1 MEPTLLSLELTTIS
15 LIAIGLAADAFA
27 VSLTS
32 GLAIRHIKLNKA
44 VKIALFFGGFQAF
57 MPLLG
62 WGMGLGFR
70 EAIAS
75 IDHWIVFGLLA
86 FLGGRTIYE
95 AWNDSDEEKP
105 FNPLKIETLLVLSVA
120 TSLDALAAGL
130 GFSVLKMPIAMAVS
144 IVGSVTFGLCFLGVY
159 LGHYFG
165 DWFQTKVEIIGGLI
179 LMGIGTKIL
188 WEHLSLEGFDGL
200 SFLF

>member
-1 MEPTLLSLELTTIS
+1 MELTLLSLELTTIT
-15 LIAIGLAADAFA
+15 LVAIGLAADAFA

-44 VKIALFFGGFQAF
+44 LKIALFFGGFQAF

-70 EAIAS
+70 QAIAS
-75 IDHWIVFGLLA
+75 IDHWIVFVLLV

-95 AWNDSDEEKP
+95 AWQDTDDDKP

-130 GFSVLKMPIAMAVS
+130 GFSVLKMPILLAIS
-144 IVGSVTFGLCFLGVY
+144 IVGSVTFSLCVLGVY
-159 LGHYFG
+159 IGHYFG
-165 DWFQTKVEIIGGLI
+165 DWFQSKVEIVGGLI
-179 LMGIGTKIL
+179 LMGIGSKIL
-188 WEHLSLEGFDGL
+188 WEHLSVEVFQSVG
-200 SFLF
+200 